1 MRATVLTE
9 HFQMKEEQ
17 MLRGVMME
25 LEFEPGS
32 TGHHSCNPN
41 PSTASGLRLY
51 QPCRAARRLQSSLS
65 QGCKP
70 SHHQRGSNTGS
81 RALNRHL
88 PRGAFPA
95 SQVSP
100 TPFSFFFGG
109 GGLVAKLCP
118 TLAIPWTEEAGRLQ
132 FMGFFKQ
139 E

>member
-1 MRATVLTE
+1 MNPAITAVTPTPALL
-9 HFQMKEEQ
+9 QVWVVPALQGGKEALVKPQ
-17 MLRGVMME
+17 AGVQTQPSPE
-25 LEFEPGS
+25 AAH
-32 TGHHSCNPN
+32 TGW
-41 PSTASGLRLY
+41 
-51 QPCRAARRLQSSLS
+51 
-65 QGCKP
+65 
-70 SHHQRGSNTGS
+70 

-109 GGLVAKLCP
+109 GGLVAKSGP

-132 FMGFFKQ
+132 FMGFSRQ